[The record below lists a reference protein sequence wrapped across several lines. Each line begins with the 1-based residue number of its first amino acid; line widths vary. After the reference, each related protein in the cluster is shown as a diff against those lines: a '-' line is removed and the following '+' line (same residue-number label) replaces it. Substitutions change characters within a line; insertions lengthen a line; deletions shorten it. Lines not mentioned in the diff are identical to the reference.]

1 MPAAAKKEVKMEMAV
16 EKETK
21 SMVRFKETDE
31 DRPITLYL
39 RKDQVEALGKDVED
53 IEVIIR
59 AK

>member
-1 MPAAAKKEVKMEMAV
+1 MAAAKKEVKMEMAV

-39 RKDQVEALGKDVED
+39 RKDQIDGLGNPED
-53 IEVIIR
+53 IEVIVR
-59 AK
+59 AKA

>member
-1 MPAAAKKEVKMEMAV
+1 MAAAKKEVKMEMAV

-39 RKDQVEALGKDVED
+39 RKDQIDALGNPED
-53 IEVIIR
+53 IEVIVR
-59 AK
+59 AKA